1 MIHKMNNR
9 AFRLSGDISDFP
21 LAEVI
26 QFLGMTRKTGE
37 LRIYSGE
44 PSQWASLFFQEES
57 LLHARVDQVEGMEAF
72 LRIITREKG
81 QFHFF
86 SDLLPEKQSIGKPVH
101 YLMLQVQSQLDELR
115 HLDRILP
122 PLDTTLALN
131 PSVDPI
137 PRLNTQEWMVLSQI
151 NGRRT
156 LGQIIEHSADELGSK
171 KILHRLLG
179 HRLITPA
186 ALVDRLSPLY
196 PALVDST
203 STQSER
209 AYPPRLR
216 TNLLLKAIDGQKN
229 LKQLCDS
236 LGLKERDLIEDIKL
250 LLDSGWIRFLTP
262 VQDHLFMALLEDL

>member
-1 MIHKMNNR
+1 MNNP

-21 LAEVI
+21 LPDII

-37 LRIYSGE
+37 LRLYNNQPE
-44 PSQWASLFFQEES
+44 PWAALFFESES
-57 LLHARVDQVEGMEAF
+57 LLHACCEGVEGMEAF

-86 SDLLPEKQSIGKPVH
+86 SDHHPEKQTIGKPVH

-115 HLDRILP
+115 HLDKVLP
-122 PLDTTLALN
+122 KPETPLALN
-131 PSVDPI
+131 PAVDPI
-137 PRLNTQEWMVLSQI
+137 PRLNTQEWMILSRI

-156 LGQIIEHSADELGSK
+156 LGQIIEQSDDELGSK

-179 HRLITPA
+179 QRLITPA
-186 ALVDRLSPLY
+186 TVADMLSPLV
-196 PALVDST
+196 PSLMDASNTD
-203 STQSER
+203 SER

-216 TNLLLKAIDGQKN
+216 TNLLLKAIDGHKN
-229 LKQLCDS
+229 LKQIGEQ

-250 LLDSGWIRFLTP
+250 LVDSGWIRFPTSGQEQFYLT
-262 VQDHLFMALLEDL
+262 LLEEL